1 MENSDVFSRIES
13 LSDEKIAEI
22 AKFAEDNLRG
32 KKFIPIPGDQ
42 SAAYFSEADIL
53 LFGGEPGGSKTGLLI
68 GLALNEHE
76 RSLLV
81 RKQFSDLD
89 GFVDNAKGLV
99 GTTEGFVGGTRP
111 RYNKPDGGVIHFE
124 GMSQDEGIDTSKQGT
139 PHDFIGV
146 DEGAQLP
153 EDSIRM
159 LLGWNRTNKKGQ
171 RCRMVIATNPPTD
184 TVGDWMAFFF
194 APWLD
199 PAHPN
204 PAKYGELRYFIIN
217 ENGESEEVPSN
228 EPVIRNGEKYAPHSR
243 TYIPAHL
250 ENNPYINTDDYKKRL
265 QAMPE
270 PYRSI
275 LLSGNF
281 MMARRDDA
289 KQVIPTAWIRAAQ
302 DRWTERPPEGVP
314 MTAMGVDCA
323 QGGDDN
329 SVISWRHDCWFA
341 PLLVEKGIKTP
352 TGSETAGMIVSKRRN
367 DAHLVVDV
375 GGGYGGAVLLR
386 LNDNGIIP
394 ESFNGVST
402 SGSRT
407 RDGKLKFF
415 NRRAAAWWK
424 LRELLDPDQEG
435 GSPAMLPKDPQ
446 LLSDLAA
453 PRFEITSR
461 GIQIEDKK
469 QIKKRLG
476 RSPDKGD
483 SVVMCYNEGKV
494 KLGNNVWRSGRKNT
508 GNMPKVVQAYANRK
522 TKR

>member
-1 MENSDVFSRIES
+1 MESDTFSRLES
-13 LSDEKIAEI
+13 LPPERIAEI
-22 AKFAEDNLRG
+22 EKSVEAGLSG
-32 KKFIPIPGDQ
+32 KKFIPSVGPQ
-42 SAAYFSEADIL
+42 LQAYNSLADIL
-53 LFGGEPGGSKTGLLI
+53 LFGGQPGGGKTGLLI
-68 GLALNEHE
+68 GLALNEHD

-81 RKQFSDLD
+81 RKQFSDLQ
-89 GFVDNAKGLV
+89 GFVDNAKGIV
-99 GTTEGFVGGTRP
+99 GSSDGFIGGTRP
-111 RYNKPDGGVIHFE
+111 KYTSPDGRVIHFE

-139 PHDFIGV
+139 PHDLIAI

-159 LLGWNRTNKKGQ
+159 LIGWNRTTKKGQ

-184 TVGDWMAFFF
+184 TVGDWMAAFF
-194 APWLD
+194 APWLN

-204 PAKYGELRYFIIN
+204 PAKDGELRWFIIN
-217 ENGESEEVPSN
+217 EDGESEEVPSS

-243 TYIPAHL
+243 TFIASGL
-250 ENNPYINTDDYKKRL
+250 EDNPFIETDDYKKRL

-302 DRWTERPPEGVP
+302 DRWTEKPPEGVP
-314 MTAMGVDCA
+314 MTGMGVDCA
-323 QGGDDN
+323 QGGEDN
-329 SVISWRHDCWFA
+329 TVVGWRHDCWFS

-367 DAHLVVDV
+367 DAQIVVDV

-386 LNDNGIIP
+386 LNDNGIVP
-394 ESFNGVST
+394 ESFNGVSA

-469 QIKKRLG
+469 QIKKRIG
-476 RSPDKGD
+476 RSPDRGD
-483 SVVMCYNEGKV
+483 CVVMCYNEGKV
-494 KLGNNVWRSGRKNT
+494 KLTNKAWFPKNM
-508 GNMPKVVQAYANRK
+508 GAGKILKVNMGYANRRRK
-522 TKR
+522 